1 MLNNIQA
8 VIFDMDGTLIDSMW
22 VWDKIDVDYLK
33 KRNIPCP
40 EKIKSE
46 IQNLTY
52 KQTALY
58 FKEKFKLKD
67 SLEEIMEEWLQMAIF
82 EYKHNI
88 FLKPGVKSFINLLK
102 TRDIKIGLATNNSK
116 ILTELVLK
124 KNGIYAFF
132 DAITTTEE
140 LNVAKNLPDIYL
152 LTADKLNVS
161 PKHCI
166 VFEDILPAIK
176 GAKAAGM
183 KVIGVEDAYSS
194 FEKDQIINSS
204 DHYITHYT
212 EFIKEVI

>member
-1 MLNNIQA
+1 MLNNTQA
-8 VIFDMDGTLIDSMW
+8 VIFDMDGTIIDSMW
-22 VWDKIDVDYLK
+22 VWDKIDYDYLK

-40 EKIKSE
+40 ENIKTE

-58 FKEKFKLKD
+58 FQEKFKLKD
-67 SLEEIMEEWLQMAIF
+67 SLEEIMDEWLQMAIY

-102 TRDIKIGLATNNSK
+102 TKNIKIGLATNNSK
-116 ILTELVLK
+116 ILTEIVLK
-124 KNGIYAFF
+124 KNEIYDFF

-152 LTADKLNVS
+152 LTANKLNVD

-183 KVIGVEDAYSS
+183 KVIGVEDSYSS
-194 FEKDQIINSS
+194 FEKDQIINLS
-204 DHYITHYT
+204 DHYITHYN
-212 EFIKEVI
+212 EFIKDAI